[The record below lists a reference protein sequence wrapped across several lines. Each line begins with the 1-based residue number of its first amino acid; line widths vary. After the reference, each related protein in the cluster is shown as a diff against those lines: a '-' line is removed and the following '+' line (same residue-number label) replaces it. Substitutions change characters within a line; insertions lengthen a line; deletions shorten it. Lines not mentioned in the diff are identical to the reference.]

1 MRNVLGKKKDKNLA
15 KSCGTSYII
24 CFSFPINGMGIFL
37 A

>member
-1 MRNVLGKKKDKNLA
+1 MCNVLGEKKDKDLA

-24 CFSFPINGMGIFL
+24 CFSFPINGMGIYL